1 MKTATRIDQV
11 REAVS
16 QWKSQGKSIGLVP
29 TMGYLHR
36 GHGSLVKKAAEEND
50 VVIVSNFVNPTQF
63 GKNED
68 LNSYPRDLDADYK
81 LCESLGADL
90 MFCPQ
95 PQEMY
100 DNPLAFVN
108 IDLLSQWLCGKS
120 RPVHFRGVCTVVT
133 KLFNITKADR
143 AYFGEKDAQQLLIIK
158 KMVKDLNFDVEVVGC
173 PIVREAD
180 GLAMSSR
187 NAYLNE
193 QERKAAKCLSKSI
206 ELGKSKIKKGMIA
219 QELKDY
225 MKEAI
230 EREPLAEIDYL
241 EVVDLNTLQPVDRI
255 DESVLVAM
263 AVNFDKVRL
272 LDNFMF
278 HV

>member
-68 LNSYPRDLDADYK
+68 LNSYPRDLDADCK

-143 AYFGEKDAQQLLIIK
+143 AYFGEKDAQQLLIIR

-193 QERKAAKCLSKSI
+193 QERKAAKCLSKSV

-263 AVNFDKVRL
+263 AVNFDKARL

>member
-158 KMVKDLNFDVEVVGC
+158 KMVKDLNFDVEIVGC

-225 MKEAI
+225 MKEVI

-263 AVNFDKVRL
+263 AVNFDKARL

>member
-143 AYFGEKDAQQLLIIK
+143 AYFGEKDAQQLLIIR

-193 QERKAAKCLSKSI
+193 QERKAAKCLSKSV

-225 MKEAI
+225 MKEVI
-230 EREPLAEIDYL
+230 ESEPLAEIDYL

-263 AVNFDKVRL
+263 AVNFDKARL

-278 HV
+278 HI

>member
-143 AYFGEKDAQQLLIIK
+143 AYFGEKDAQQLLIIR

-193 QERKAAKCLSKSI
+193 QERKAAKCLSKSV

-230 EREPLAEIDYL
+230 ESEPLAEIDYL
-241 EVVDLNTLQPVDRI
+241 EVVDLNTLQPVDCI

-263 AVNFDKVRL
+263 AVNFDKARL

>member
-16 QWKSQGKSIGLVP
+16 RWKSQGKSIGLVP

-68 LNSYPRDLDADYK
+68 LNSYPRDLDADCK

-158 KMVKDLNFDVEVVGC
+158 KMVKDLNFDVEIVGC

-193 QERKAAKCLSKSI
+193 QERKAAKCLSKSV

-225 MKEAI
+225 MKEVI
-230 EREPLAEIDYL
+230 ESEPLAEIDYL

-263 AVNFDKVRL
+263 AVNFDKARL

>member
-143 AYFGEKDAQQLLIIK
+143 AYFGEKDAQQLLIIR

-193 QERKAAKCLSKSI
+193 QERKAAKCLSKSV

-225 MKEAI
+225 MKEVI
-230 EREPLAEIDYL
+230 ESEPLAEIDYL

-263 AVNFDKVRL
+263 AVNFDKARL

>member
-63 GKNED
+63 GENED
-68 LNSYPRDLDADYK
+68 LNSYPRDLDADCK

-90 MFCPQ
+90 MFCPE

-100 DNPLAFVN
+100 DNSLTFVN

-143 AYFGEKDAQQLLIIK
+143 AYFGEKDAQQLLIIR

-193 QERKAAKCLSKSI
+193 QERKAAKCLSKSV

-225 MKEAI
+225 MKEVI
-230 EREPLAEIDYL
+230 ESEPLAEIDYL

-263 AVNFDKVRL
+263 AVNFDKARL

>member
-1 MKTATRIDQV
+1 MKTVTRIDQV

-16 QWKSQGKSIGLVP
+16 RWKSQGKSIGLVP

-68 LNSYPRDLDADYK
+68 LNSYPRDLDADCK

-108 IDLLSQWLCGKS
+108 IDILSQWLCGKS

-143 AYFGEKDAQQLLIIK
+143 AYFGEKDAQQLLIIR

-193 QERKAAKCLSKSI
+193 QERKAAKCLSKSV

-225 MKEAI
+225 MKEVI
-230 EREPLAEIDYL
+230 ESEPLAEIDYL

-263 AVNFDKVRL
+263 AVNFDKARL

>member
-1 MKTATRIDQV
+1 MKTVTRIDQV

-16 QWKSQGKSIGLVP
+16 RWKSQGKSIGLVP

-68 LNSYPRDLDADYK
+68 LNSYPRDLDADCK

-143 AYFGEKDAQQLLIIK
+143 AYFGEKDAQQLLIIR

-193 QERKAAKCLSKSI
+193 QERKAAKCLSKSV
-206 ELGKSKIKKGMIA
+206 ELGKFKIKKGMIA

-225 MKEAI
+225 MKEVI
-230 EREPLAEIDYL
+230 ESEPLAEIDYL

-263 AVNFDKVRL
+263 AVNFDKARL

>member
-50 VVIVSNFVNPTQF
+50 VAIVSNFVNPTQF

-143 AYFGEKDAQQLLIIK
+143 AYFGEKDAQQLLIIR

-193 QERKAAKCLSKSI
+193 QERKAAKCLSKSV

-225 MKEAI
+225 MKEVI
-230 EREPLAEIDYL
+230 ESEPLAEIDYL

-263 AVNFDKVRL
+263 AVNFDKARL

>member
-90 MFCPQ
+90 MFCPE

-120 RPVHFRGVCTVVT
+120 RPIHFRGVCTVVT

-143 AYFGEKDAQQLLIIK
+143 AYFGEKDAQQLLIIR

-193 QERKAAKCLSKSI
+193 QERKAAKCLSKSV

-225 MKEAI
+225 MKEVI
-230 EREPLAEIDYL
+230 ESEPLAEIDYL

-263 AVNFDKVRL
+263 AVNFDKARL

>member
-16 QWKSQGKSIGLVP
+16 QWKSQGKSIGFVP

-68 LNSYPRDLDADYK
+68 LNSYPRDLDADCK

-143 AYFGEKDAQQLLIIK
+143 AYFGEKDAQQLLIIR

-193 QERKAAKCLSKSI
+193 QERKAAKCLSKSV

-225 MKEAI
+225 MKEVI
-230 EREPLAEIDYL
+230 ESEPLAEIDYL
-241 EVVDLNTLQPVDRI
+241 EVVDLDTLQPVDRI

-263 AVNFDKVRL
+263 AVNFDKARL

>member
-16 QWKSQGKSIGLVP
+16 RWKSQGKSIGLVP

-68 LNSYPRDLDADYK
+68 LNSYPRDLDADCK

-143 AYFGEKDAQQLLIIK
+143 AYFGEKDAQQLLIIR
-158 KMVKDLNFDVEVVGC
+158 KMVKDLNFGVEVVGC

-193 QERKAAKCLSKSI
+193 QERKAAKCLSKSV

-225 MKEAI
+225 MKEVI
-230 EREPLAEIDYL
+230 ESEPLAEIDYL

-263 AVNFDKVRL
+263 AVNFDKARL

>member
-68 LNSYPRDLDADYK
+68 LNSYPRDLDADCK

-158 KMVKDLNFDVEVVGC
+158 KMVKDLNFDVEIVGC

-263 AVNFDKVRL
+263 AVNFDKARL

>member
-68 LNSYPRDLDADYK
+68 LNSYPRDLDADCK

-133 KLFNITKADR
+133 KRFNITKADR
-143 AYFGEKDAQQLLIIK
+143 AYFGEKDAQQLLIIR

-193 QERKAAKCLSKSI
+193 QERKAAKCLSKSV

-225 MKEAI
+225 MKEVI
-230 EREPLAEIDYL
+230 ESEPLAEIDYL

-263 AVNFDKVRL
+263 AVNFDKARL

>member
-1 MKTATRIDQV
+1 
-11 REAVS
+11 
-16 QWKSQGKSIGLVP
+16 
-29 TMGYLHR
+29 MGYLHR

-68 LNSYPRDLDADYK
+68 LNSYPRDLDADCK

-143 AYFGEKDAQQLLIIK
+143 AYFGEKDAQQLLIIR

-193 QERKAAKCLSKSI
+193 QERKAAKCLSKSV

-225 MKEAI
+225 MKEVI
-230 EREPLAEIDYL
+230 ESEPLAEIDYL

-263 AVNFDKVRL
+263 AVNFDKARL

>member
-1 MKTATRIDQV
+1 MKTVTRIDQV

-16 QWKSQGKSIGLVP
+16 RWKSQGKSIGLVP

-68 LNSYPRDLDADYK
+68 LNSYPRDLDADCK

-143 AYFGEKDAQQLLIIK
+143 AYFGEKDAQQLLIIR

-193 QERKAAKCLSKSI
+193 QERKAAKCLSKSV

-225 MKEAI
+225 MKEVI
-230 EREPLAEIDYL
+230 ESEPLAEIDYL
-241 EVVDLNTLQPVDRI
+241 EVVDLNILQPVDRI

-263 AVNFDKVRL
+263 AVNFDKARL

>member
-16 QWKSQGKSIGLVP
+16 QWKSQGKSMVP

-95 PQEMY
+95 PQECMTI
-100 DNPLAFVN
+100 PSHL
-108 IDLLSQWLCGKS
+108 
-120 RPVHFRGVCTVVT
+120 
-133 KLFNITKADR
+133 
-143 AYFGEKDAQQLLIIK
+143 
-158 KMVKDLNFDVEVVGC
+158 
-173 PIVREAD
+173 
-180 GLAMSSR
+180 
-187 NAYLNE
+187 
-193 QERKAAKCLSKSI
+193 
-206 ELGKSKIKKGMIA
+206 
-219 QELKDY
+219 
-225 MKEAI
+225 
-230 EREPLAEIDYL
+230 
-241 EVVDLNTLQPVDRI
+241 
-255 DESVLVAM
+255 
-263 AVNFDKVRL
+263 
-272 LDNFMF
+272 
-278 HV
+278 

>member
-68 LNSYPRDLDADYK
+68 LNSYPRDLDADCK

-143 AYFGEKDAQQLLIIK
+143 AYFGEKDAQQLLIIR
-158 KMVKDLNFDVEVVGC
+158 KMVKDLNFGVEVVGC

-193 QERKAAKCLSKSI
+193 QERKAAKCLSKSV

-225 MKEAI
+225 MKEVI
-230 EREPLAEIDYL
+230 ESEPLAEIDYL

-263 AVNFDKVRL
+263 AVNFDKARL

>member
-1 MKTATRIDQV
+1 MKTVTRIDQV

-16 QWKSQGKSIGLVP
+16 RWKSQGKSIGLVP

-68 LNSYPRDLDADYK
+68 LNSYPRDLDADCK

-90 MFCPQ
+90 MFCPE

-143 AYFGEKDAQQLLIIK
+143 AYFGEKDAQQLLIIR

-225 MKEAI
+225 MKEVI
-230 EREPLAEIDYL
+230 ESEPLAEIDYL
-241 EVVDLNTLQPVDRI
+241 EVVDLNILQPVDRI

-263 AVNFDKVRL
+263 AVNFDKARL

>member
-68 LNSYPRDLDADYK
+68 LNSYPRDLDADCK

-143 AYFGEKDAQQLLIIK
+143 AYFGEKDAQQLLIIR

-173 PIVREAD
+173 PIVRETD

-263 AVNFDKVRL
+263 AVNFDKARL

>member
-68 LNSYPRDLDADYK
+68 LNSYPRDLDADCK

-90 MFCPQ
+90 MFCPE

-108 IDLLSQWLCGKS
+108 IDLLSQLLCGKS

-143 AYFGEKDAQQLLIIK
+143 AYFGEKDAQQLLIIR

-193 QERKAAKCLSKSI
+193 QERKAAKCLSKSV

-225 MKEAI
+225 MKEVI
-230 EREPLAEIDYL
+230 ESEPLAEIDYL

-263 AVNFDKVRL
+263 AVNFDKARL

>member
-68 LNSYPRDLDADYK
+68 LNSYPRDLDADCK

-143 AYFGEKDAQQLLIIK
+143 AYFGEKDAQQLLIIR

-180 GLAMSSR
+180 GRAMSSR

-193 QERKAAKCLSKSI
+193 QESKAAKCLSKSV

-219 QELKDY
+219 QELKEY
-225 MKEAI
+225 MKEVI
-230 EREPLAEIDYL
+230 ESEPLAEIDYL

-263 AVNFDKVRL
+263 AVNFDKARL

>member
-68 LNSYPRDLDADYK
+68 LNSYPRDLDADCK

-158 KMVKDLNFDVEVVGC
+158 KMVKDLNFDVEIVGC

-225 MKEAI
+225 MKEVI

-263 AVNFDKVRL
+263 AVNFDKARL

>member
-16 QWKSQGKSIGLVP
+16 RWKSQGKSIGLVP

-68 LNSYPRDLDADYK
+68 LNSYPRDLDADCK

-143 AYFGEKDAQQLLIIK
+143 AYFGEKDAQQLLIIR

-193 QERKAAKCLSKSI
+193 QERKAAKCLSKSV

-225 MKEAI
+225 MKEVI
-230 EREPLAEIDYL
+230 ESEPLAEIDYL

-263 AVNFDKVRL
+263 AVNFDKARL

>member
-1 MKTATRIDQV
+1 MKTVTRIDQV

-16 QWKSQGKSIGLVP
+16 RWKNQGKSIGLVP

-68 LNSYPRDLDADYK
+68 LNSYPRDLDADCK

-143 AYFGEKDAQQLLIIK
+143 AYFGEKDAQQLLIIR

-193 QERKAAKCLSKSI
+193 QERKAAKCLSKSV

-225 MKEAI
+225 MKEVI
-230 EREPLAEIDYL
+230 ESEPLAEIDYL

-263 AVNFDKVRL
+263 AVNFDKARL

>member
-68 LNSYPRDLDADYK
+68 LNSYPRDLDADCK

-95 PQEMY
+95 PQGMY

-143 AYFGEKDAQQLLIIK
+143 AYFGEKDAQQLLIIR

-193 QERKAAKCLSKSI
+193 QERKAAKCLSKSV

-225 MKEAI
+225 MKEVI
-230 EREPLAEIDYL
+230 ESEPLAEIDYL

-263 AVNFDKVRL
+263 AVNFDKARL

>member
-16 QWKSQGKSIGLVP
+16 RWKSQGKSIGLVP

-68 LNSYPRDLDADYK
+68 LNSYPRDLDADCK

-90 MFCPQ
+90 MFCPE

-143 AYFGEKDAQQLLIIK
+143 AYFGEKDAQQLLIIR

-193 QERKAAKCLSKSI
+193 QERKAAKCLSKSV

-225 MKEAI
+225 MKEVI
-230 EREPLAEIDYL
+230 ESEPLAEIDYL

-263 AVNFDKVRL
+263 AVNFDKARL

>member
-1 MKTATRIDQV
+1 MKIATRIDQV

-143 AYFGEKDAQQLLIIK
+143 AYFGEKDAQQLLIIR

-193 QERKAAKCLSKSI
+193 QERKAAKCLSKSV

-225 MKEAI
+225 MKEVI
-230 EREPLAEIDYL
+230 ESEPLAEIDYL

-263 AVNFDKVRL
+263 AVNFDKARL

>member
-90 MFCPQ
+90 MFCPE

-143 AYFGEKDAQQLLIIK
+143 AYFGEKDAQQLLIIR

-193 QERKAAKCLSKSI
+193 QERKAAKCLSKSV

-225 MKEAI
+225 MKEVI
-230 EREPLAEIDYL
+230 ESEPLAEIDYL

-263 AVNFDKVRL
+263 AVNFDKARL

>member
-193 QERKAAKCLSKSI
+193 QERKAAKCLSKSV

-225 MKEAI
+225 MKEVI
-230 EREPLAEIDYL
+230 ESEPLAEIDYL

-263 AVNFDKVRL
+263 AVNFDKARL

>member
-68 LNSYPRDLDADYK
+68 LNSYPRDLDADCK

-90 MFCPQ
+90 MSCPQ

-143 AYFGEKDAQQLLIIK
+143 AYFGEKDAQQLLIIR

-193 QERKAAKCLSKSI
+193 QERKAAKCLSKHI

-263 AVNFDKVRL
+263 AVNFDKARL

>member
-1 MKTATRIDQV
+1 MKTATRIDPV
-11 REAVS
+11 REALS

-68 LNSYPRDLDADYK
+68 LNSYPRDLDADCK

-143 AYFGEKDAQQLLIIK
+143 AYFGEKDAQQLLIIR

-193 QERKAAKCLSKSI
+193 QERKAAKCLSKSV

-225 MKEAI
+225 MKEVI
-230 EREPLAEIDYL
+230 ESEPLAEIDYL

-263 AVNFDKVRL
+263 AVNFDKARL

>member
-1 MKTATRIDQV
+1 MKTVTRIDQV

-143 AYFGEKDAQQLLIIK
+143 AYFGEKDAQQLLIIR

-193 QERKAAKCLSKSI
+193 QERKAAKCLSKSV

-225 MKEAI
+225 MKEVI
-230 EREPLAEIDYL
+230 ESEPLAEIDYL

-263 AVNFDKVRL
+263 AVNFDKARL

>member
-193 QERKAAKCLSKSI
+193 QERKAAKCLSKSV

-225 MKEAI
+225 MKEVI
-230 EREPLAEIDYL
+230 ESEPLAEIDYL

-255 DESVLVAM
+255 NESVLVAM
-263 AVNFDKVRL
+263 AVNFDKARL

>member
-16 QWKSQGKSIGLVP
+16 RWKSQGKSIGLVP

-68 LNSYPRDLDADYK
+68 LNSYPRDLDADCK

-143 AYFGEKDAQQLLIIK
+143 AYFGEKDAQQLLIIR

-193 QERKAAKCLSKSI
+193 QERKAAKCLSKSV
-206 ELGKSKIKKGMIA
+206 ELGKFKIKKGMIA

-225 MKEAI
+225 MKEVI
-230 EREPLAEIDYL
+230 ESEPLAEIDYL

-263 AVNFDKVRL
+263 AVNFDKARL

>member
-68 LNSYPRDLDADYK
+68 LNSYPRDLDADCK

-143 AYFGEKDAQQLLIIK
+143 AYFGEKDAQQLLIIR

-193 QERKAAKCLSKSI
+193 QERKAAKCLSKSV

-225 MKEAI
+225 MKEVI
-230 EREPLAEIDYL
+230 ESEPLAEIDYF

-263 AVNFDKVRL
+263 AVNFDKARL

>member
-16 QWKSQGKSIGLVP
+16 RWKSQGKSIGLVP

-63 GKNED
+63 GENED
-68 LNSYPRDLDADYK
+68 LNSYPRDLDADCK

-90 MFCPQ
+90 MFCPE

-143 AYFGEKDAQQLLIIK
+143 AYFGEKDAQQLLIIR

-193 QERKAAKCLSKSI
+193 QERKAAKCLSKSV

-225 MKEAI
+225 MKEVI
-230 EREPLAEIDYL
+230 ESEPLAEIDYL

-263 AVNFDKVRL
+263 AVNFDKARL

>member
-1 MKTATRIDQV
+1 MKTVTRIDQV

-16 QWKSQGKSIGLVP
+16 RWKSQGKSIGLVP

-63 GKNED
+63 GENED
-68 LNSYPRDLDADYK
+68 LNSYPRDLDADCK

-90 MFCPQ
+90 MFCPE

-100 DNPLAFVN
+100 DNSLTFVN

-143 AYFGEKDAQQLLIIK
+143 AYFGEKDAQQLLIIR

-225 MKEAI
+225 MKEVI
-230 EREPLAEIDYL
+230 ESEPLAEIDYL

-263 AVNFDKVRL
+263 AVNFDKARL

>member
-68 LNSYPRDLDADYK
+68 LNSYPRDLDADCK

-100 DNPLAFVN
+100 DNPLAFAN

-143 AYFGEKDAQQLLIIK
+143 AYFGEKDAQQLLIIR

-193 QERKAAKCLSKSI
+193 QERKAAKCLSKSV

-225 MKEAI
+225 MKEVI
-230 EREPLAEIDYL
+230 ESEPLAEIDYL

-263 AVNFDKVRL
+263 AVNFDKARL